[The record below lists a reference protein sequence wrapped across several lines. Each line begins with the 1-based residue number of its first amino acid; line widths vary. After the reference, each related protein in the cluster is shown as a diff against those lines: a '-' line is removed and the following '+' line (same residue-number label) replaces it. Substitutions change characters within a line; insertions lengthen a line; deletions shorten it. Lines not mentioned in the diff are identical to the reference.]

1 MLCGLLLAILFV
13 RPLNLSLLILLL
25 FCSPQSLKM
34 RKMRTTNVANGRLR
48 LNIFRSNNH
57 IYGQVIN
64 DVEHRTLAA
73 ASTKSLKLDKGG
85 DTEAASAAGKAL
97 GELCKSKGIE
107 KLFYDRQSTSH
118 KYTYHGRIK
127 AFVEGVREGGVEA

>member
-1 MLCGLLLAILFV
+1 
-13 RPLNLSLLILLL
+13 
-25 FCSPQSLKM
+25 M
-34 RKMRTTNVANGRLR
+34 RKIRTKNVENGRLR

-107 KLFYDRQSTSH
+107 KLFYDRQSNSN